1 MKKYVLFG
9 AGEYANYAV
18 RIIGKSNI
26 VFIVDND
33 LNKCGTE
40 LQGIPVYSFKK
51 KITECREYIVVI
63 SVSNKC
69 YDEIAT
75 QLKQSGIPDFLSVTE
90 IQIEKNK
97 KKIENLVFLIIIL
110 IVTIIIINAIW
121 KKDEISNNTTRDT
134 NSLSGK
140 VLADNSKDEVS
151 NQTELETKL
160 ENILSTIK
168 NVGKVNVLINYSES
182 SSLVP
187 LYNES
192 TTTSSTE
199 EGDSGG
205 GTRNVTETESKKDV
219 VFSENSGQKQPV
231 TEKTVM
237 PTIQGAIITA
247 EGAKDANVK
256 TNIINAVGAVTGLSI
271 DKIQVFETNN

>member
-1 MKKYVLFG
+1 MSGFLRKLTSKE
-9 AGEYANYAV
+9 GEN
-18 RIIGKSNI
+18 
-26 VFIVDND
+26 
-33 LNKCGTE
+33 
-40 LQGIPVYSFKK
+40 Q
-51 KITECREYIVVI
+51 
-63 SVSNKC
+63 
-69 YDEIAT
+69 
-75 QLKQSGIPDFLSVTE
+75 
-90 IQIEKNK
+90 NK

-121 KKDEISNNTTRDT
+121 KKDEISNNTTKDT

-140 VLADNSKDEVS
+140 ILADNSKDESS

>member
-1 MKKYVLFG
+1 MSGFLKKLTSKE
-9 AGEYANYAV
+9 GEN
-18 RIIGKSNI
+18 
-26 VFIVDND
+26 
-33 LNKCGTE
+33 
-40 LQGIPVYSFKK
+40 Q
-51 KITECREYIVVI
+51 
-63 SVSNKC
+63 
-69 YDEIAT
+69 
-75 QLKQSGIPDFLSVTE
+75 
-90 IQIEKNK
+90 NK

-121 KKDEISNNTTRDT
+121 KKDENSNNTTKDT

-140 VLADNSKDEVS
+140 ILADNSKEDNS
-151 NQTELETKL
+151 NQTELETRL

-219 VFSENSGQKQPV
+219 VFSESSGQKQPV

>member
-1 MKKYVLFG
+1 MNGFLRKLTSKE
-9 AGEYANYAV
+9 GEN
-18 RIIGKSNI
+18 
-26 VFIVDND
+26 
-33 LNKCGTE
+33 
-40 LQGIPVYSFKK
+40 Q
-51 KITECREYIVVI
+51 
-63 SVSNKC
+63 
-69 YDEIAT
+69 
-75 QLKQSGIPDFLSVTE
+75 
-90 IQIEKNK
+90 NK

-121 KKDEISNNTTRDT
+121 KKDENSNNTTKDT

-140 VLADNSKDEVS
+140 ILADNSKNEVS

-219 VFSENSGQKQPV
+219 VFSESSGQKQPV
-231 TEKTVM
+231 TEKKVM

-256 TNIINAVGAVTGLSI
+256 TNIINVVGAVTGLSI

>member
-1 MKKYVLFG
+1 MNGFLRKLTSKE
-9 AGEYANYAV
+9 GEN
-18 RIIGKSNI
+18 
-26 VFIVDND
+26 
-33 LNKCGTE
+33 
-40 LQGIPVYSFKK
+40 Q
-51 KITECREYIVVI
+51 
-63 SVSNKC
+63 
-69 YDEIAT
+69 
-75 QLKQSGIPDFLSVTE
+75 
-90 IQIEKNK
+90 NK

-121 KKDEISNNTTRDT
+121 KKDEISNNTTKDT

-205 GTRNVTETESKKDV
+205 GTRNVTETENKKDV

-231 TEKTVM
+231 TEKKVM

>member
-1 MKKYVLFG
+1 MNGFLRKLTSKE
-9 AGEYANYAV
+9 GEN
-18 RIIGKSNI
+18 
-26 VFIVDND
+26 
-33 LNKCGTE
+33 
-40 LQGIPVYSFKK
+40 Q
-51 KITECREYIVVI
+51 
-63 SVSNKC
+63 
-69 YDEIAT
+69 
-75 QLKQSGIPDFLSVTE
+75 
-90 IQIEKNK
+90 NK

-121 KKDEISNNTTRDT
+121 KKDEISNNTTKDT

-219 VFSENSGQKQPV
+219 VFSESSGQKQPV

-237 PTIQGAIITA
+237 PSIQGAIITA

>member
-1 MKKYVLFG
+1 MNGFLRKLTSKE
-9 AGEYANYAV
+9 GEN
-18 RIIGKSNI
+18 
-26 VFIVDND
+26 
-33 LNKCGTE
+33 
-40 LQGIPVYSFKK
+40 Q
-51 KITECREYIVVI
+51 
-63 SVSNKC
+63 
-69 YDEIAT
+69 
-75 QLKQSGIPDFLSVTE
+75 
-90 IQIEKNK
+90 NK

-121 KKDEISNNTTRDT
+121 KKDEISNNTTKDT

-140 VLADNSKDEVS
+140 ILADDSKDEVS

>member
-1 MKKYVLFG
+1 MNGFLRKLTSKE
-9 AGEYANYAV
+9 GEN
-18 RIIGKSNI
+18 
-26 VFIVDND
+26 
-33 LNKCGTE
+33 
-40 LQGIPVYSFKK
+40 Q
-51 KITECREYIVVI
+51 
-63 SVSNKC
+63 
-69 YDEIAT
+69 
-75 QLKQSGIPDFLSVTE
+75 
-90 IQIEKNK
+90 NK

-121 KKDEISNNTTRDT
+121 KKDEISNNTTKDT

-219 VFSENSGQKQPV
+219 VFSESSGQKQPV
-231 TEKTVM
+231 TEKKVM

>member
-1 MKKYVLFG
+1 MNGFLRKLTSKE
-9 AGEYANYAV
+9 GEN
-18 RIIGKSNI
+18 
-26 VFIVDND
+26 
-33 LNKCGTE
+33 
-40 LQGIPVYSFKK
+40 Q
-51 KITECREYIVVI
+51 
-63 SVSNKC
+63 
-69 YDEIAT
+69 
-75 QLKQSGIPDFLSVTE
+75 
-90 IQIEKNK
+90 NK

-121 KKDEISNNTTRDT
+121 KKDEISNNTTKDT

-140 VLADNSKDEVS
+140 VLADNSKGEVS

-219 VFSENSGQKQPV
+219 VFSESSGQKQPV

-237 PTIQGAIITA
+237 PSIQGAIITA

>member
-1 MKKYVLFG
+1 MNGFLRKLTSKE
-9 AGEYANYAV
+9 GEN
-18 RIIGKSNI
+18 
-26 VFIVDND
+26 
-33 LNKCGTE
+33 
-40 LQGIPVYSFKK
+40 Q
-51 KITECREYIVVI
+51 
-63 SVSNKC
+63 
-69 YDEIAT
+69 
-75 QLKQSGIPDFLSVTE
+75 
-90 IQIEKNK
+90 NK

-121 KKDEISNNTTRDT
+121 KKDEISNNTTKDT

-182 SSLVP
+182 SSLIP

-219 VFSENSGQKQPV
+219 VFSESSGQKQPV

-271 DKIQVFETNN
+271 DKIQVFESNN

>member
-1 MKKYVLFG
+1 MNGFLRKLTSKE
-9 AGEYANYAV
+9 GEN
-18 RIIGKSNI
+18 
-26 VFIVDND
+26 
-33 LNKCGTE
+33 
-40 LQGIPVYSFKK
+40 Q
-51 KITECREYIVVI
+51 
-63 SVSNKC
+63 
-69 YDEIAT
+69 
-75 QLKQSGIPDFLSVTE
+75 
-90 IQIEKNK
+90 NK

-121 KKDEISNNTTRDT
+121 KKDEKSNNTTKDT

-140 VLADNSKDEVS
+140 VLADNSKEES
-151 NQTELETKL
+151 AYQTELETKL

>member
-1 MKKYVLFG
+1 MNGFLRKLTSKE
-9 AGEYANYAV
+9 GEN
-18 RIIGKSNI
+18 
-26 VFIVDND
+26 
-33 LNKCGTE
+33 
-40 LQGIPVYSFKK
+40 Q
-51 KITECREYIVVI
+51 
-63 SVSNKC
+63 
-69 YDEIAT
+69 
-75 QLKQSGIPDFLSVTE
+75 
-90 IQIEKNK
+90 NK

-121 KKDEISNNTTRDT
+121 KKDEISNNTTKDT

-140 VLADNSKDEVS
+140 VLADNSKGEVS

-219 VFSENSGQKQPV
+219 VFSESSGQKQPV

>member
-1 MKKYVLFG
+1 MNGLLRKLTSKE
-9 AGEYANYAV
+9 GEN
-18 RIIGKSNI
+18 
-26 VFIVDND
+26 
-33 LNKCGTE
+33 
-40 LQGIPVYSFKK
+40 Q
-51 KITECREYIVVI
+51 
-63 SVSNKC
+63 
-69 YDEIAT
+69 
-75 QLKQSGIPDFLSVTE
+75 
-90 IQIEKNK
+90 NK

-121 KKDEISNNTTRDT
+121 KKDENSNNTTKDT

-140 VLADNSKDEVS
+140 ILADDSKDEVS

-219 VFSENSGQKQPV
+219 VFSESSGQKQPV

>member
-1 MKKYVLFG
+1 MRKLTSKE
-9 AGEYANYAV
+9 GEN
-18 RIIGKSNI
+18 
-26 VFIVDND
+26 
-33 LNKCGTE
+33 
-40 LQGIPVYSFKK
+40 Q
-51 KITECREYIVVI
+51 
-63 SVSNKC
+63 
-69 YDEIAT
+69 
-75 QLKQSGIPDFLSVTE
+75 
-90 IQIEKNK
+90 NK

-121 KKDEISNNTTRDT
+121 KKDENSNNTTKDT
-134 NSLSGK
+134 NSLSEK
-140 VLADNSKDEVS
+140 ILADNSKNEVS

-219 VFSENSGQKQPV
+219 VFSESSGQKQPV

>member
-1 MKKYVLFG
+1 MNGFLRKLTSKE
-9 AGEYANYAV
+9 GEN
-18 RIIGKSNI
+18 
-26 VFIVDND
+26 
-33 LNKCGTE
+33 
-40 LQGIPVYSFKK
+40 Q
-51 KITECREYIVVI
+51 
-63 SVSNKC
+63 
-69 YDEIAT
+69 
-75 QLKQSGIPDFLSVTE
+75 
-90 IQIEKNK
+90 NK

-121 KKDEISNNTTRDT
+121 KKDEISNNTTKDT

-140 VLADNSKDEVS
+140 VLADNSQDEVS

-219 VFSENSGQKQPV
+219 VFSESSGQKQPV

>member
-1 MKKYVLFG
+1 MNGFLRKLTSKE
-9 AGEYANYAV
+9 GEN
-18 RIIGKSNI
+18 
-26 VFIVDND
+26 
-33 LNKCGTE
+33 
-40 LQGIPVYSFKK
+40 Q
-51 KITECREYIVVI
+51 
-63 SVSNKC
+63 
-69 YDEIAT
+69 
-75 QLKQSGIPDFLSVTE
+75 
-90 IQIEKNK
+90 NK

-121 KKDEISNNTTRDT
+121 KKDEISNNTTKDT

-140 VLADNSKDEVS
+140 ILADNSKDEVS

-219 VFSENSGQKQPV
+219 VFSESSGQKQPV

-237 PTIQGAIITA
+237 PSIQGAIITA

>member
-1 MKKYVLFG
+1 MNGFLRKLTSKE
-9 AGEYANYAV
+9 GEN
-18 RIIGKSNI
+18 
-26 VFIVDND
+26 
-33 LNKCGTE
+33 
-40 LQGIPVYSFKK
+40 Q
-51 KITECREYIVVI
+51 
-63 SVSNKC
+63 
-69 YDEIAT
+69 
-75 QLKQSGIPDFLSVTE
+75 
-90 IQIEKNK
+90 NK

-121 KKDEISNNTTRDT
+121 KKDENSNNTTKDT

-205 GTRNVTETESKKDV
+205 GTRNVTETENKKDV
-219 VFSENSGQKQPV
+219 VFSESSGQKQPV

>member
-1 MKKYVLFG
+1 MNGFLRKLTSKE
-9 AGEYANYAV
+9 GEN
-18 RIIGKSNI
+18 
-26 VFIVDND
+26 
-33 LNKCGTE
+33 
-40 LQGIPVYSFKK
+40 Q
-51 KITECREYIVVI
+51 
-63 SVSNKC
+63 
-69 YDEIAT
+69 
-75 QLKQSGIPDFLSVTE
+75 
-90 IQIEKNK
+90 NK

-121 KKDEISNNTTRDT
+121 KKDEISNNTTKDT

-140 VLADNSKDEVS
+140 ILADDSKDEVS
-151 NQTELETKL
+151 IQTELETKL

>member
-1 MKKYVLFG
+1 MNGFLRKLTSKE
-9 AGEYANYAV
+9 GEN
-18 RIIGKSNI
+18 
-26 VFIVDND
+26 
-33 LNKCGTE
+33 
-40 LQGIPVYSFKK
+40 Q
-51 KITECREYIVVI
+51 
-63 SVSNKC
+63 
-69 YDEIAT
+69 
-75 QLKQSGIPDFLSVTE
+75 
-90 IQIEKNK
+90 NK

-121 KKDEISNNTTRDT
+121 KKDEISNNTTKDT

-219 VFSENSGQKQPV
+219 VFSESSGQKQPV

-247 EGAKDANVK
+247 EGAKDVNVK

>member
-1 MKKYVLFG
+1 MNGFFRKLTSKE
-9 AGEYANYAV
+9 GEN
-18 RIIGKSNI
+18 
-26 VFIVDND
+26 
-33 LNKCGTE
+33 
-40 LQGIPVYSFKK
+40 Q
-51 KITECREYIVVI
+51 
-63 SVSNKC
+63 
-69 YDEIAT
+69 
-75 QLKQSGIPDFLSVTE
+75 
-90 IQIEKNK
+90 NK

-121 KKDEISNNTTRDT
+121 KKDENSNNTTKDT

-140 VLADNSKDEVS
+140 VLADNSKEES
-151 NQTELETKL
+151 AYQTELETKL

>member
-1 MKKYVLFG
+1 MNGFLRKLTSKE
-9 AGEYANYAV
+9 GEN
-18 RIIGKSNI
+18 
-26 VFIVDND
+26 
-33 LNKCGTE
+33 
-40 LQGIPVYSFKK
+40 Q
-51 KITECREYIVVI
+51 
-63 SVSNKC
+63 
-69 YDEIAT
+69 
-75 QLKQSGIPDFLSVTE
+75 
-90 IQIEKNK
+90 NK

-121 KKDEISNNTTRDT
+121 KKDEISNNTTKDT

-140 VLADNSKDEVS
+140 ILADNSKNEVS

>member
-1 MKKYVLFG
+1 MNGFLRKLTSKE
-9 AGEYANYAV
+9 GEN
-18 RIIGKSNI
+18 
-26 VFIVDND
+26 
-33 LNKCGTE
+33 
-40 LQGIPVYSFKK
+40 Q
-51 KITECREYIVVI
+51 
-63 SVSNKC
+63 
-69 YDEIAT
+69 
-75 QLKQSGIPDFLSVTE
+75 
-90 IQIEKNK
+90 NK

-121 KKDEISNNTTRDT
+121 KKDENSNNTTKDT

-140 VLADNSKDEVS
+140 ILADNSKNEVS

-219 VFSENSGQKQPV
+219 VFSESSGQKQPV

>member
-1 MKKYVLFG
+1 MNGFLRKLTSKE
-9 AGEYANYAV
+9 GEN
-18 RIIGKSNI
+18 
-26 VFIVDND
+26 
-33 LNKCGTE
+33 
-40 LQGIPVYSFKK
+40 Q
-51 KITECREYIVVI
+51 
-63 SVSNKC
+63 
-69 YDEIAT
+69 
-75 QLKQSGIPDFLSVTE
+75 
-90 IQIEKNK
+90 NK

-121 KKDEISNNTTRDT
+121 KKDENSNNTTKDT

-140 VLADNSKDEVS
+140 VLADNSQDEVS

>member
-1 MKKYVLFG
+1 MNGFLRKLTSKE
-9 AGEYANYAV
+9 GEN
-18 RIIGKSNI
+18 
-26 VFIVDND
+26 
-33 LNKCGTE
+33 
-40 LQGIPVYSFKK
+40 Q
-51 KITECREYIVVI
+51 
-63 SVSNKC
+63 
-69 YDEIAT
+69 
-75 QLKQSGIPDFLSVTE
+75 
-90 IQIEKNK
+90 NK

-121 KKDEISNNTTRDT
+121 KKDEISNNTTKDT

-140 VLADNSKDEVS
+140 VLADNSKEES
-151 NQTELETKL
+151 AYQTELETKL

-219 VFSENSGQKQPV
+219 VFSESSGQKQPV